1 MIVAI
6 DLGLKRI
13 GVAAAPDDKTP
24 LPCEPILRKNRTQ
37 AARELS
43 ELLREKGAGVLVLGV
58 PRGGASEEEMSRRIR
73 HFASLL
79 DFDGEIKFQDES
91 FSSAEAAEF
100 ASKGAK
106 GGGKD
111 ARFDSIAATII
122 LQRFLASKG

>member
-24 LPCEPILRKNRTQ
+24 LPCEPILRENRTQ

-43 ELLREKGAGVLVLGV
+43 ELLREKGASVLVLGV

-91 FSSAEAAEF
+91 FSSAEATEF

-106 GGGKD
+106 GGKD
-111 ARFDSIAATII
+111 PRFDSIAATII

>member
-43 ELLREKGAGVLVLGV
+43 ELLREKGASVLVLGV

-91 FSSAEAAEF
+91 FSSAEAAEL
-100 ASKGAK
+100 ASKRAK

-111 ARFDSIAATII
+111 PRFDSIAATII